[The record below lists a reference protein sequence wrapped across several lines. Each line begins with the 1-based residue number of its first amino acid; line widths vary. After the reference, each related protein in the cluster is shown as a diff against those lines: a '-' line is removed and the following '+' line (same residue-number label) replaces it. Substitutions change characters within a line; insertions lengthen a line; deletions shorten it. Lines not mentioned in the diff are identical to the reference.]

1 MALTFTLS
9 GLKDSD
15 DVNRLTTALMELDGV
30 DTVQVA
36 REWLEVEGRVQ
47 PGRVVEVIERL
58 GFSSR
63 R

>member
-9 GLKDSD
+9 GLKGTD

-30 DTVQVA
+30 DAVQVA
-36 REWLEVEGRVQ
+36 REWLEVEGNVQ
-47 PGRVVEVIERL
+47 PGRVTEVIEKQ
-58 GFSSR
+58 GFSAR

>member
-47 PGRVVEVIERL
+47 PGRVVEVIEKL
-58 GFSSR
+58 GFSSKR
-63 R
+63 